1 MLIDALTIRAAIPAT
16 PGSESSW
23 ANSAV
28 AENSR
33 TPAHDGTSC
42 DSPHR
47 LLAAHDDH
55 ELAFVLR
62 RTLCSWLRSRVGVIS
77 VFMHFVALDP
87 INLNQINELRDAP
100 IWRDSFCGDA
110 EMVSPVAAS
119 DAVTV
124 TMKRCAIRA
133 RPVEQPVLA

>member
-1 MLIDALTIRAAIPAT
+1 M
-16 PGSESSW
+16 
-23 ANSAV
+23 
-28 AENSR
+28 
-33 TPAHDGTSC
+33 
-42 DSPHR
+42 
-47 LLAAHDDH
+47 
-55 ELAFVLR
+55 
-62 RTLCSWLRSRVGVIS
+62 GVIS

-100 IWRDSFCGDA
+100 IWRDDGFRAFCGDA
-110 EMVSPVAAS
+110 EMESPVAAS